1 MHAAPQETSG
11 EDDLPN
17 STHVVP
23 IIHSTQWQENDF
35 EMRKHAGLA
44 VLQST
49 VAIQE
54 ISSERDL
61 TANRNGPETV
71 CRITIS
77 EDGARVKP
85 MQGTHSAV
93 AGERRRDV
101 RRQWIVAGNG
111 SRSKTIVSGLVAFG
125 FKGLGFRV

>member
-85 MQGTHSAV
+85 MPRDTQRCG
-93 AGERRRDV
+93 GENDV
-101 RRQWIVAGNG
+101 EM
-111 SRSKTIVSGLVAFG
+111 
-125 FKGLGFRV
+125 